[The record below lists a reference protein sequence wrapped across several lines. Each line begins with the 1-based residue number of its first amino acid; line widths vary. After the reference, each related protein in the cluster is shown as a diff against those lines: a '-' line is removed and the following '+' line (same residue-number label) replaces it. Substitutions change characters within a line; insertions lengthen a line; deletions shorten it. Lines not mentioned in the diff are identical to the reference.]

1 MSVQYDLAGQQRV
14 YEKWAPVYDAVYHK
28 FLSDAHSRTAA
39 AAARCGTDILE
50 VGVGTGLILRY
61 YPKDR
66 RVIGVDLSV
75 HMLQKAIE
83 KVRELGLRHV
93 KLLASMDAC
102 RLGFADSSFD
112 AVAVPFVITL
122 VPNPEAALDEIRR
135 VLKPGGEI
143 IVTSKLGADR
153 GFIPT
158 VESWLAPL
166 MKKIG
171 WSSHFKVSRLEK
183 WAARHPDMEFI
194 GVEPVFPAG
203 FFKLVRLR
211 KKR

>member
-14 YEKWAPVYDAVYHK
+14 YEKWAPIYDAVYHK

-75 HMLQKAIE
+75 HMLQKAVE
-83 KVRELGLRHV
+83 KVRSLGLSHV

-102 RLGFADSSFD
+102 RLGFADNSFD

-122 VPNPEAALDEIRR
+122 VPDPESALDEIRR

-143 IVTSKLGADR
+143 IVTSKLGAD
-153 GFIPT
+153 GGLIPK
-158 VESWLAPL
+158 VEEQLAPL

-183 WAARHPDMEFI
+183 WAVRHADMEFI

-203 FFKLVRLR
+203 FFKLVRMR
-211 KKR
+211 KRP

>member
-1 MSVQYDLAGQQRV
+1 MAVQYDLEGQQRV
-14 YEKWAPVYDAVYHK
+14 YEKWAPIYDAVYHK

-39 AAARCGTDILE
+39 AAARCGMDILE

-61 YPKDR
+61 YPADR
-66 RVIGVDLSV
+66 RVVGVDLSV
-75 HMLQKAIE
+75 HMLGKAVE
-83 KVRELGLRHV
+83 KVRDLGLTHV

-102 RLGFADSSFD
+102 RLGFADASFD

-122 VPNPEAALDEIRR
+122 VPDPEGALDEVRR

-153 GFIPT
+153 GIVPK
-158 VESWLAPL
+158 VEEWLAPL
-166 MKKIG
+166 MSKVG
-171 WSSHFKVSRLEK
+171 WSSNFKVSRLER
-183 WAARHPDMEFI
+183 WAARHPDMDV
-194 GVEPVFPAG
+194 VEVVPVFPAG

-211 KKR
+211 KKG